1 MKFNAPEKIRE
12 NGKQQLCTC
21 MEKFILTDLNV
32 GCKLS
37 CHVNRLLS
45 KIQLEGLAFIRGF
58 N

>member
-1 MKFNAPEKIRE
+1 
-12 NGKQQLCTC
+12 